1 MHGQDGAVAPTPLP
15 EHVRFVSCCRHL
27 HRHARHCAQSSEA
40 SIAWSSCRRWERRKG
55 RTVARHR
62 GHARDGIRGIVDL
75 GRRVQR
81 VHVVRVAAGLDRGAR
96 RGAVLVCAA
105 NDRPSVLC
113 GVTSEMKSASF
124 AMHTARRS
132 VGRFGRTDILAVHL
146 DPFADEHVH
155 RRGLHVG
162 RGIGAPMPRGI
173 SPAAVRARSRL
184 SGRALRRGRR
194 AH

>member
-1 MHGQDGAVAPTPLP
+1 MALTPLA

-55 RTVARHR
+55 RTVPGHR
-62 GHARDGIRGIVDL
+62 GHARDGIRGVVDL
-75 GRRVQR
+75 GGRVQR

-113 GVTSEMKSASF
+113 GVTSEM
-124 AMHTARRS
+124 HTARRS
-132 VGRFGRTDILAVHL
+132 VGSFGRTDILAVHL
-146 DPFADEHVH
+146 DALLDELVH
-155 RRGLHVG
+155 HGGHDVLAGVVVVDPVPARVG
-162 RGIGAPMPRGI
+162 
-173 SPAAVRARSRL
+173 PAAACAGRVSL
-184 SGRALRRGRR
+184 RALPAGVWGRTSR
-194 AH
+194 P